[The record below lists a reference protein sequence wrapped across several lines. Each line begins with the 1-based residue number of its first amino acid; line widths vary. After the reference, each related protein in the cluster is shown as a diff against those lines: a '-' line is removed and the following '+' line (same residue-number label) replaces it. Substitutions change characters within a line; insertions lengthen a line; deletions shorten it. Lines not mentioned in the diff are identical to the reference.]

1 LKYVS
6 FQTDSHTSYGVVQG
20 DRVLDLGLL
29 FGPRSPDLKTLIAEG
44 LLLAAADKAAAHKA
58 DLSLA
63 DLQLLPVIPNPG
75 KIVCVGLNY
84 RDHVAETKREV
95 TEHPT
100 VFLRVPSS
108 QVGHGQDIVVP
119 RESARLDYEG
129 EIALIIGQGGRR
141 IAPRDAWQ
149 HIAGYACYNEGSVR
163 DWQTATPQWTAGKN
177 FWRTGGFGPW
187 MVSADEIAPGRQ
199 LKLVT
204 RLNGAEMQR
213 ATSDMM
219 IHDIPSLIAHVSTFM
234 PLEPG
239 DVIVTGTPGGV
250 GARRTPPVFMRPGDV
265 VEVEVDAIGVL
276 RNRVVAEGQ
285 QKLA

>member
-1 LKYVS
+1 MKYVS

-20 DRVLDLGLL
+20 DHVLDLGPL
-29 FGPRSPDLKTLIAEG
+29 FGPRAPDLKTLIAED
-44 LLLAAADKAAAHKA
+44 LLPAAADKAAAHA
-58 DLSLA
+58 GELPLA
-63 DLQLLPVIPNPG
+63 GLRLLPVIPNPG

-84 RDHVAETKREV
+84 RDHVAETRREV

-100 VFLRVPSS
+100 IFLRVPSS
-108 QVGHGQDIVVP
+108 QVGHEQDLVVP
-119 RESARLDYEG
+119 RESERLDYEG
-129 EIALIIGQGGRR
+129 EIALIIGRGGRR
-141 IAPRDAWQ
+141 IAPGDAWK

-187 MVSADEIAPGRQ
+187 MVSSDEIAPGQ
-199 LKLVT
+199 ALTLVT

-219 IHDIPSLIAHVSTFM
+219 IHDIPSLITHVSTFM

-250 GARRTPPVFMRPGDV
+250 GARRTPAVFMRPGDV

-276 RNRVVAEGQ
+276 RNRVVADVE
-285 QKLA
+285 ASR